1 MKKQIVH
8 ISQLQTAKVMAI
20 LYLVISLPFAVLTAV
35 LELSQGRGGA
45 GWVMLVAMPILYA
58 LFGFLFTLLGAWVYN
73 KVAPRVGGIEFTT
86 VEVAGE

>member
-35 LELSQGRGGA
+35 LELSQGRGGV
-45 GWVMLVAMPILYA
+45 GWVMLVAMPVFYT

-73 KVAPRVGGIEFTT
+73 KLAPRVGGIEFTT
-86 VEVAGE
+86 VEVAG